1 MPADSAS
8 FSSRLS
14 ATIRQFVPG
23 NPEQP
28 SPPTANRQPP
38 TCPKQATAAAATRP
52 PQPSAPASA
61 DTSPPAL
68 AIPPKP
74 ASAAPAVEVWERGD
88 KHARGVYVEAPGLV
102 PVKGHVRAA
111 PGTAV
116 AETAEKGVNER
127 LPVTREAIVKEY
139 GKNERQST
147 RRTLFVGRLVHI
159 WIQRQPE
166 RPADEQLDRA
176 SALKILRKA
185 LIDAKYDRRSC
196 RVDRDLRC
204 YHVTRLLGGEAESL
218 SISAIREMQPLVE
231 RDKTA
236 SERWQLVPAYAE
248 AAKALWARMLAEKL
262 SGDAVRLAVD
272 KILHPNPLPLEVQ
285 RKKSRLARLLK
296 ILPVL
301 SIEELAQLIR
311 RAKEERAK
319 SQPGSKPAAA

>member
-1 MPADSAS
+1 M
-8 FSSRLS
+8 
-14 ATIRQFVPG
+14 
-23 NPEQP
+23 
-28 SPPTANRQPP
+28 
-38 TCPKQATAAAATRP
+38 
-52 PQPSAPASA
+52 
-61 DTSPPAL
+61 
-68 AIPPKP
+68 
-74 ASAAPAVEVWERGD
+74 
-88 KHARGVYVEAPGLV
+88 
-102 PVKGHVRAA
+102 
-111 PGTAV
+111 
-116 AETAEKGVNER
+116 
-127 LPVTREAIVKEY
+127 
-139 GKNERQST
+139 
-147 RRTLFVGRLVHI
+147 FVGRLVHI

-166 RPADEQLDRA
+166 RPTDEQLDRA

-185 LIDAKYDRRSC
+185 LIEAKYDRRSC

-204 YHVTRLLGGEAESL
+204 YHVARLLGGDAESL

-236 SERWQLVPAYAE
+236 IERWQLVPAYAE

-272 KILHPNPLPLEVQ
+272 KILHPNPLPLETQ

-319 SQPGSKPAAA
+319 SQPSSKPAAA

>member
-1 MPADSAS
+1 M
-8 FSSRLS
+8 
-14 ATIRQFVPG
+14 
-23 NPEQP
+23 
-28 SPPTANRQPP
+28 
-38 TCPKQATAAAATRP
+38 
-52 PQPSAPASA
+52 
-61 DTSPPAL
+61 
-68 AIPPKP
+68 
-74 ASAAPAVEVWERGD
+74 
-88 KHARGVYVEAPGLV
+88 YVEAPGVV
-102 PVKGHVRAA
+102 PVKSHVRAA

-116 AETAEKGVNER
+116 AEPAAEKGVNER

-185 LIDAKYDRRSC
+185 LTDAKYDRRSC

-204 YHVTRLLGGEAESL
+204 YHVARLLAGDAESL

-231 RDKTA
+231 RDKTGDKTA
-236 SERWQLVPAYAE
+236 IEHWQLVPAYAE